1 VRRPSLLRP
10 SYYIRRASI
19 NKGLFGDDRFWRTVF
34 ILMTGRRVLRKVMGS
49 DPETVAIEKL
59 KPGQFVRIEAID
71 PRTLDPQPKKKSRR
85 RSRGASA
92 SASE

>member
-1 VRRPSLLRP
+1 MARPSILRP

-34 ILMTGRRVLRKVMGS
+34 IVMTGRKVLRRMMGS
-49 DPETVAIEKL
+49 EPETVAIEKL

-71 PRTLDPQPKKKSRR
+71 PRTLDPKAKNSRR
-85 RSRGASA
+85 RSRRASP

>member
-1 VRRPSLLRP
+1 MRRPSLLRP
-10 SYYIRRASI
+10 GYYIRRASI

-59 KPGQFVRIEAID
+59 KPGQFVRIEAIA
-71 PRTLDPQPKKKSRR
+71 PEKLEPPTQKRR
-85 RSRGASA
+85 RRTQ
-92 SASE
+92 

>member
-1 VRRPSLLRP
+1 MRRPSLLRP

-34 ILMTGRRVLRKVMGS
+34 ILMTGRRVLRKLMGS
-49 DPETVAIEKL
+49 EPETVAIEKL

-71 PRTLDPQPKKKSRR
+71 PETLEPPKQKRR
-85 RSRGASA
+85 RVKA
-92 SASE
+92 

>member
-1 VRRPSLLRP
+1 MARPSVLRP

-19 NKGLFGDDRFWRTVF
+19 NKGLFGDDRFWRMVF
-34 ILMTGRRVLRKVMGS
+34 ILMTGRKVLRKLMGS
-49 DPETVAIEKL
+49 GAEVVALEKL

-71 PRTLDPQPKKKSRR
+71 PQTLDPQKRSRR
-85 RSRGASA
+85 RLRRASA